1 MDSSPAELAQIAYD
15 RFEIADAMHRYAFG
29 LDHGDADSLA
39 SAFTEDC
46 VLDFTAAGRKLG
58 LGFSTLNGRNQVLE
72 ILIPMIGPLDTSHTV
87 SNVQIEVSG
96 DTATLHCYL
105 MSQHFMPGQGP
116 RQGADHALLMNRYD
130 ADLVRDGQKWRMQ
143 RVMIDNVWSD
153 GDPGVVTALATH
165 RAAKAKAKS
174 GH

>member
-1 MDSSPAELAQIAYD
+1 MDLSPAELAQLAYD

-29 LDHGDADSLA
+29 LDHGDGDSLA

-46 VLDFTAAGRKLG
+46 VLDFTTAGQKLG
-58 LGFSTLNGRNQVLE
+58 LPFTVLNGRNQVLE
-72 ILIPMIGPLDTSHTV
+72 VLVPMIGPLDTSHTI

-105 MSQHFMPGQGP
+105 MSQHFMPGEGP

-130 ADLVRDGQKWRMQ
+130 ADLVRDGLKWRIQ
-143 RVMIDNVWSD
+143 RVTIDNVWAEGNPD
-153 GDPGVVTALATH
+153 VVTALAAH
-165 RAAKAKAKS
+165 RAAKAKAR
-174 GH
+174 GGR

>member
-1 MDSSPAELAQIAYD
+1 MDPALSDLAQLAYD

-29 LDHGDADSLA
+29 LDHGDPDSLA
-39 SAFTEDC
+39 SALMEDC
-46 VLDFTAAGRKLG
+46 VLDFTAAGKKLG
-58 LGFSTLNGRNQVLE
+58 LPFSKVNGRKELVEL
-72 ILIPMIGPLDTSHTV
+72 LIPMIGPLDTSHAV

-96 DTATLHCYL
+96 DTATLHCYV
-105 MSQHFMPGQGP
+105 MSQHFMPGHGR

-143 RVMIDNVWSD
+143 RVMIDNVWAE

-165 RAAKAKAKS
+165 RVIRAKPKPA
-174 GH
+174 